1 MKKLFFVAFVLT
13 ILSCSEDP
21 IVHTLFTSSN
31 PINGGSVT
39 PSKAEYDNGESA
51 QITAVASS
59 EYVFQNWTGAS
70 GSETITSVIMD
81 MDKLVTAN
89 FIKKKYA
96 LNIETVGQGNVTEK
110 LIKSGTVS
118 NYNSGSIIEVEAV
131 PSEGW
136 KFSEWQGD
144 ISGQKNPYIINLI
157 SDKSIKAVFNKN
169 DSGGGGGDDTG
180 NGTMPNGPIDFE
192 TDGYG
197 ANWTWTVFENSEN
210 PPALEIVSN
219 PNSSGINTSST
230 VAKFTALSSG
240 AAYAGCESQHGSDIG
255 SFKFDS
261 NNSIVKIMVYKTV
274 ISDVGLKFVESDGE
288 AQPEVKVANTKTNEW
303 EELTFDLSGSIGK
316 GKTGIID
323 QIVIFPDFKDRSSD
337 HIIYFDNIS
346 FGSN

>member
-1 MKKLFFVAFVLT
+1 MKNLFFVAFILT

-21 IVHTLFTSSN
+21 IIHTLFTSSN
-31 PINGGSVT
+31 PINGGSVS
-39 PSKAEYDNGESA
+39 PSKAEYDDGESA
-51 QITAVASS
+51 QITTVASS

-70 GSETITSVIMD
+70 GSETSTSVIMD

-110 LIKSGTVS
+110 LIKYGTVY

-131 PSEGW
+131 PSEDW
-136 KFSEWQGD
+136 KFIEWQGD

-157 SDKSIKAVFNKN
+157 SDKSIKAVFKR
-169 DSGGGGGDDTG
+169 SDTG

-192 TDGYG
+192 TGGYG
-197 ANWTWTVFENSEN
+197 ANWTWTVFENSVN

-303 EELTFDLSGSIGK
+303 EELTFNLSGSIGK

>member
-1 MKKLFFVAFVLT
+1 MKKLFFITFVLT

-21 IVHTLFTSSN
+21 IIHTLFTSSN
-31 PINGGSVT
+31 PINGGSVS
-39 PSKAEYDNGESA
+39 PSKADYDNGESA

-70 GSETITSVIMD
+70 GSETSTSVIMD

-110 LIKSGTVS
+110 LIKYGTVY

-131 PSEGW
+131 PSEDW
-136 KFSEWQGD
+136 KFIEWQGD

-157 SDKSIKAVFNKN
+157 SDKSIKAVFKR
-169 DSGGGGGDDTG
+169 GDTG

-192 TDGYG
+192 TGGYG

-303 EELTFDLSGSIGK
+303 EELTFNLSGSIGK